1 MTKYKTIF
9 RLLILSHSAI
19 LGYATCTV
27 VNNRFVGQ
35 DKGILLPVA
44 LTYDIT
50 VKEGTTKNDVESTIL
65 PSIEK
70 AFATKSAERLIVAC
84 APAGTDTSKF
94 SNVVGIN
101 LNPKDSIA
109 RVCSTSK
116 ANCYV
121 VNSQVTLY
129 TKSSNIG
136 AAEAYQLAIE
146 GLVSSKAG
154 LANEAIVSLGNVK
167 TVKVKSTLGLQSNN
181 KFASIGILLGVA
193 VVLILIIVGVCYCL
207 YLKLMNK
214 VIAKGMENYKR

>member
-1 MTKYKTIF
+1 MTKYTAILH
-9 RLLILSHSAI
+9 LLVLAHSAM
-19 LGYATCTV
+19 LGNAACTI

-35 DKGILLPVA
+35 DKGIVLPVA

-50 VKEGTTKNDVESTIL
+50 VKAGTTRKDVESTIL

-94 SNVVGIN
+94 SNIVGMN

-116 ANCYV
+116 ANCYIV
-121 VNSQVTLY
+121 DSQVTLY

-136 AAEAYQLAIE
+136 AAEAYLSAIE
-146 GLVSSKAG
+146 ELLSSKGG
-154 LANEAIVSLGNVK
+154 LTNETIVSLGNVK
-167 TVKVKSTLGLQSNN
+167 SVKVKSTPGLRSDN

-214 VIAKGMENYKR
+214 VIAKGMENYKK